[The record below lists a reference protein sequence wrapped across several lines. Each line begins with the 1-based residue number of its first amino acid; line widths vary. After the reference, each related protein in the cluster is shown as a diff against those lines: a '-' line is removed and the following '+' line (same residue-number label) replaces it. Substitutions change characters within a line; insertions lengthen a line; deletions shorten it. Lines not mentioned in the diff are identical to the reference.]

1 MTDHNH
7 SGHDHSG
14 HDHGSHVPSEPA
26 LRVKSLESLLVRK
39 GLVDPGAVD
48 ALIDEFQ
55 NQIGP
60 RNGAR
65 AVAKAWS
72 NAGFRQRLLD
82 NATAALTELGYVGL
96 QGEHVVAVENTSE
109 VHNLVVCTLCSCYP
123 WPVLGIPPT
132 W

>member
-26 LRVKSLESLLVRK
+26 LGVKSLESLLVRK

-55 NQIGP
+55 N
-60 RNGAR
+60 
-65 AVAKAWS
+65 
-72 NAGFRQRLLD
+72 
-82 NATAALTELGYVGL
+82 
-96 QGEHVVAVENTSE
+96 
-109 VHNLVVCTLCSCYP
+109 
-123 WPVLGIPPT
+123 
-132 W
+132 

>member
-72 NAGFRQRLLD
+72 NASFRQRLLD